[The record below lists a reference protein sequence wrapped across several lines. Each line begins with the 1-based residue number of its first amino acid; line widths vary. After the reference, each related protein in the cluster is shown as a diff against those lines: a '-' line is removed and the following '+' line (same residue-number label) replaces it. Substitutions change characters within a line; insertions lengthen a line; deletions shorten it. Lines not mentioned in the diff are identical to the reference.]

1 VRGCRAVVLA
11 LFVHL
16 VLLAAPAQAHELGAN
31 RVEITY
37 VDGGLYDIAI
47 VSNPE
52 ALLARLELLHGD
64 AADIKEAA
72 GTLDTRLARLGAT
85 LLAHL
90 HLQADDA
97 EMRPELMPGFHRI
110 PAAAGTGPADN
121 IEWAVRLRGRLPA
134 GAERITW
141 QCGFIYGSY
150 AVVVRAPAVSV
161 QWTYASE
168 RTAAISIEGLGQPSA
183 AVTAWRFVRE
193 GFRHILPR
201 GLDHVLFVLG
211 VFLLSPRLRTVLA
224 QLSAFTVAH
233 SITFGLSMYGI
244 VSLPPAIV
252 EPAIALSIAYVAVE
266 NLTTS
271 RLRRHRVALVFAFG
285 LLHGLG
291 FAGALSTLALPR
303 SQFLLALV
311 GFNVG
316 VETGQIAVVALALA
330 ASAPW
335 HRSPIQYR
343 RFVLVPSSIAIAA
356 IGLFWT
362 IERLVGA

>member
-1 VRGCRAVVLA
+1 MTKTRLTGCRAALLAVVA
-11 LFVHL
+11 F
-16 VLLAAPAQAHELGAN
+16 AAPAQAHELGAN
-31 RVEITY
+31 RVEIT
-37 VDGGLYDIAI
+37 VQEDGRYDVAI
-47 VSNPE
+47 VTNPE
-52 ALLARLELLHGD
+52 ALLARLELLDTKG
-64 AADIKEAA
+64 AKEAK
-72 GTLDTRLARLGAT
+72 DTKELARDERLARLGDV

-90 HLQADDA
+90 QLRA
-97 EMRPELMPGFHRI
+97 EDVGTTPELEPGFHRV
-110 PAAAGTGPADN
+110 PAAGTGAD
-121 IEWAVRLRGRLPA
+121 EWVVRLRGRLPA
-134 GAERITW
+134 GAAHLTW
-141 QCGFIYGSY
+141 QCGFIYGTY

-168 RTAAISIEGLGQPSA
+168 RTAPVSLDGLVRSSA
-183 AVTAWRFVRE
+183 LGTAFKFVLE

-211 VFLLSPRLRTVLA
+211 VFLLSPRLRTVLV

-266 NLTTS
+266 NLTAS
-271 RLRRHRVALVFAFG
+271 RLRRHRVAIVFAFG

-291 FAGALSTLALPR
+291 FAGALSSLALPR
-303 SQFLLALV
+303 SQFLVALV
-311 GFNVG
+311 GFNAG
-316 VETGQIAVVALALA
+316 VEAGQIAVVIGALAL
-330 ASAPW
+330 SAPW

-343 RFVLVPSSIAIAA
+343 RFVLVPASVAIAA

-362 IERLVGA
+362 VTRIAGV